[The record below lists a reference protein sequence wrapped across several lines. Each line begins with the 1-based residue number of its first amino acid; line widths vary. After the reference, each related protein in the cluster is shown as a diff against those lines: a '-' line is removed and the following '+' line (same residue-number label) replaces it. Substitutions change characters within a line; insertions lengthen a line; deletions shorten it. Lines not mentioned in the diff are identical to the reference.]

1 MQQFKLGIIALSIAM
16 LGACDNETIEDR
28 QNSTENQ
35 PVVAKSRVS
44 YDPSA
49 SVLSVPNDLLFSGTT
64 DGTLNIPVLDAS
76 DFTDPSVAL
85 SSLDGWSYQQP
96 FTIAFSVPAAAEG
109 IDETS
114 AQTPGAVRIFKAIM
128 GGSLDPNHTECAA
141 VPRGAACK
149 IVSELTFGVDFV
161 TQKASSE
168 SIAIVPM
175 KPWDA
180 QSTYIVAVTN
190 ILEDALSRSI
200 EPSATYLTVRQNINT
215 HPLGSES
222 QLALQGAINS
232 FEAAIATQG
241 VDLDSVILTA
251 AVTTQSATSLPTLKK
266 LMVSNPAAMPTMATP
281 VFTGLDVKSAL
292 SLSADSCQTLLG
304 KIQAGT
310 ASAAEQ
316 GAIGFCGAKLYTSNI
331 TLPYYNGIASA
342 ENPTGATGDGAWWQA
357 MCDSGATLLGAQAA
371 GVDLNALP
379 AGDNDASCKALS
391 SPEQAFQLRDLGLD
405 TERNITQYNPVPAV
419 KSLVNTNLQVTVP
432 DAAYVSIFN
441 QTNVEMPTAGWPVVI
456 LQHGITSRKEDML
469 ALTAALSKA
478 GFATIAM
485 DMVLHGSRGFDVTGD
500 GNADVVANDE
510 KGATAY
516 MNLQNARAM
525 RDNMRQSIVDL
536 LRLRAA
542 IASLAGQEFDGQKI
556 DVSNVSFVGHS
567 LGGIVGASFTAI
579 ANTDFA
585 TLGSEQLTQA
595 GADALFTIKASVFAN
610 ASGGV
615 ANFLLDSGAFGRFIK
630 GSVLL
635 ANTTSDNA
643 GLSALATGYASYLVA
658 NNVNPQA
665 ATATEHNQHFDNYV
679 AAVAAT
685 NPAGAAAI
693 TSVINQYAFAVQTML
708 DEGDP
713 NRYVTWLAA
722 SATPV
727 LITEIFGDGQDPTTW
742 DQVIPPFAS
751 GSPTAGT
758 ENFARLLGI
767 DVVTEDVMN
776 TTPVSGLIRY
786 NSGGHSSLLDPSV
799 NAAVTT
805 EMQTTIAKFLASGG
819 RSIDINQDSTV
830 VVK

>member
-64 DGTLNIPVLDAS
+64 DGTLNIPVVDAT

-128 GGSLDPNHTECAA
+128 GGSQDPNHTECAA

-175 KPWDA
+175 KPLDA
-180 QSTYIVAVTN
+180 QSTYIVTVTN
-190 ILEDALSRSI
+190 MLEDGLSRPL

-251 AVTTQSATSLPTLKK
+251 AVTTQSATSLPALKK

-281 VFTGLDVKSAL
+281 VFTGLDVKTAL
-292 SLSADSCQTLLG
+292 KLSADSCQTLLG

-331 TLPYYNGIASA
+331 TLPYYNGTASVD
-342 ENPTGATGDGAWWQA
+342 NPTGATGDGAWWQA

-379 AGDNDASCKALS
+379 AGANDATCKALG
-391 SPEQAFQLRDLGLD
+391 LRDLGLD
-405 TERNITQYNPVPAV
+405 TERNTTQYNPVPAV

-441 QTNVEMPTAGWPVVI
+441 QANVQMPTAGWPVVI

-542 IASLAGQEFDGQKI
+542 IASLAGQEFDGQML

-579 ANTDFA
+579 ANTGFA
-585 TLGSEQLTQA
+585 ALGSDELAQA
-595 GADALFTIKASVFAN
+595 GADALFTVKAGVFAN

-615 ANFLLDSGAFGRFIK
+615 ANFLLDSGSFGRFIK

-635 ANTTSDNA
+635 ANLSSDNA
-643 GLSALATGYASYLVA
+643 SLAALAQGYATYLA
-658 NNVNPQA
+658 QNGADLQA
-665 ATATEHNQHFDNYV
+665 LTAADHNQHFDNYL
-679 AAVAAT
+679 AVLATT
-685 NPAGAAAI
+685 NPAGVTAI
-693 TSVINQYAFAVQTML
+693 SSVISQYGFAVQTML

-713 NRYVTWLAA
+713 NRYASWLAA
-722 SATPV
+722 SGMPV
-727 LITEIFGDGQDPTTW
+727 LITEIFGDGLDPTTW
-742 DQVIPPFAS
+742 DQVIPPFT
-751 GSPTAGT
+751 GGVPGLPTSGT
-758 ENFARLLGI
+758 ESFARLLGI
-767 DVVTEDVMN
+767 SAVTADVEGD
-776 TTPVSGLIRY
+776 TPTSGLIRY
-786 NSGGHSSLLDPSV
+786 NTGGHSSLLDPSV
-799 NAAVTT
+799 NATVTT
-805 EMQTTIAKFLASGG
+805 EMQTSIASFLASGG
-819 RSIDINQDSTV
+819 TEIDINDSSTV